1 MGVRDLWE
9 VLSPVARKVQLDDL
23 RGKRLAVDLSGWIV
37 ESEQMRAK
45 MHEPV
50 IRNRDASGCV
60 MAIDFCS
67 KNVGTLI
74 ECDQICAD
82 GYDVGNLI
90 SADRRHC
97 GFMAEYFIKPPVS
110 VVLTLPC
117 PIELSCI
124 AVGLTRGPVKLT
136 GFEIWASHT
145 GVGDTAARDDFVLIG
160 RKFGATGEVF
170 LLRNRCYVPRGPF
183 ASLMRDGR
191 SPSFAY
197 DSRGTGET
205 LKNIYS
211 KHVCRLKL
219 RLIRAVG
226 SSSIGLGSL
235 QVWGQPMA
243 SLCSLAAQEELIRK
257 FLSPTDT
264 VPHCS
269 RENSAT
275 DQRRSP
281 SAPAILDQA
290 KPLQTEGAAELGGK
304 VSTAEFQIPTDFQ
317 DALTFELMTQ
327 PVLLPSGQVV
337 DQSTLDKHVE
347 TDEKWGRPA
356 TDPFT
361 GVKLAGVN
369 GPKSLPELK
378 SRIDHFVVRNLDKLG
393 NIPRTLGRSHSATT
407 RPSGLISLSQSERP
421 PSCQTLSESTASSST
436 KDCRE
441 LLDSLGLPY
450 VQSTGEAEKTC
461 AFLDKNEDP
470 HVLSYKISDIES
482 KLSLDRERLVALAVL
497 AGCDYFAG
505 VRSVGKET
513 AVKLLSKFR
522 GTGPLERLRDWTR
535 DSKYSKLQETLDRN
549 CKKPSH
555 CGNCQHLGMQRS
567 HRANG
572 CDMCCTEA
580 SCTKSVIS
588 NCTCEWHKAEDVKNQ
603 WRTEL
608 DIRKKALD
616 EYDEFPPEDV
626 ISEFLTDQDDFQS
639 INSAWQFPSAKKF
652 EDLMLSKMSWEP
664 YKSREKLFPLL
675 TRCHLEQGGNSCE
688 EVSTLKPVKIVKE
701 RVQRNVDFYEVEWL
715 ATELWAESSPP
726 NTLEPQELFESVYPE
741 LVKAFDDER
750 SQKSKKKPVITD
762 GTKSDIR
769 GYFTV
774 SSGKSQNVVKDE
786 SEGTGMKKP
795 EKNAAVVTSKK
806 NASPT
811 VKSRSVTT
819 RARKPKSPPPKATKT
834 VDHYFE
840 RSPKFSAKPLDV
852 SLDSSLDAF
861 NVPLSERIARA
872 AQKPAVHQPTSP
884 AGGVASEE
892 PGKSP
897 EPMHVASSK
906 SSSVLEESVIVVEK
920 VACRSKED
928 AACNMTLDNVPSLSE
943 LACISASL
951 SSLPDQKLDNMSLQ
965 ENLTSQPYDK
975 MSRSPSPTSAD
986 LSKPAKS
993 ALSEGVGVPQA
1004 STTSTVKDDICGT
1017 DTECLKS
1024 DTKKPSWPAS
1034 FNLSISD
1041 SLKAE
1046 LMTSMQLSCGEVDDR
1061 ETDIGCT
1068 PAKRRRLSSRKSI
1081 VSPSEK
1087 TPDRLAGGDAVGDT
1101 STTHAS
1107 SSSEADGSHNR
1118 RSSGRRRLSF
1128 SNIVT
1133 STPVL
1138 KECLKRAEVKVER
1151 LSEEMLASFKS
1162 QGVITAELES
1172 EESYD
1177 CSGPLFDSKGES
1189 LELSEKNR
1197 QSSVIVISDDD
1208 DNC

>member
-37 ESEQMRAK
+37 ESEQMRSK

-50 IRNRDASGCV
+50 IRNLFFRCN
-60 MAIDFCS
+60 
-67 KNVGTLI
+67 KLL
-74 ECDQICAD
+74 
-82 GYDVGNLI
+82 GYG
-90 SADRRHC
+90 
-97 GFMAEYFIKPPVS
+97 IKLV
-110 VVLTLPC
+110 
-117 PIELSCI
+117 
-124 AVGLTRGPVKLT
+124 
-136 GFEIWASHT
+136 
-145 GVGDTAARDDFVLIG
+145 FVLEG
-160 RKFGATGEVF
+160 TAPEVKEETMSQRSQARGGESSKFSGGM
-170 LLRNRCYVPRGPF
+170 
-183 ASLMRDGR
+183 LMRR
-191 SPSFAY
+191 RP
-197 DSRGTGET
+197 
-205 LKNIYS
+205 
-211 KHVCRLKL
+211 
-219 RLIRAVG
+219 
-226 SSSIGLGSL
+226 GL
-235 QVWGQPMA
+235 
-243 SLCSLAAQEELIRK
+243 
-257 FLSPTDT
+257 
-264 VPHCS
+264 
-269 RENSAT
+269 
-275 DQRRSP
+275 
-281 SAPAILDQA
+281 QA
-290 KPLQTEGAAELGGK
+290 
-304 VSTAEFQIPTDFQ
+304 
-317 DALTFELMTQ
+317 
-327 PVLLPSGQVV
+327 
-337 DQSTLDKHVE
+337 
-347 TDEKWGRPA
+347 
-356 TDPFT
+356 
-361 GVKLAGVN
+361 
-369 GPKSLPELK
+369 
-378 SRIDHFVVRNLDKLG
+378 
-393 NIPRTLGRSHSATT
+393 
-407 RPSGLISLSQSERP
+407 SLSQ
-421 PSCQTLSESTASSST
+421 
-436 KDCRE
+436 CRE

-461 AFLDKNEDP
+461 AFLDKNELVDGCITQDGDAFLYGARTVYRKLSIEDKDP

-482 KLSLDRERLVALAVL
+482 KLSLDREKLVALAVL

-513 AVKLLSKFR
+513 AVKLLNKFR
-522 GTGPLERLRDWTR
+522 GTGSLERLRDWTR

-555 CGNCQHLGMQRS
+555 CGNCQHLGVQRS

-588 NCTCEWHKAEDVKNQ
+588 NCTCEWHKAEDVKSQ

-626 ISEFLTDQDDFQS
+626 IAEFLTDQDDIQS
-639 INSAWQFPSAKKF
+639 INSTWQFPSAKKF
-652 EDLMLSKMSWEP
+652 EDFMFTKMSWEP

-675 TRCHLEQGGNSCE
+675 TRWHLEQGGSSCE

-769 GYFTV
+769 GYFIV
-774 SSGKSQNVVKDE
+774 SSGKSQKVVKDE
-786 SEGTGMKKP
+786 SEGTGMKKL

-806 NASPT
+806 TNASPT

-861 NVPLSERIARA
+861 NVPLSQRIAA
-872 AQKPAVHQPTSP
+872 ATKKPAARQPTSP
-884 AGGVASEE
+884 AGGVALEE
-892 PGKSP
+892 PGESP

-906 SSSVLEESVIVVEK
+906 SSSVLEESIIVVEK
-920 VACRSKED
+920 VTCRSKED
-928 AACNMTLDNVPSLSE
+928 ATCNMTLDSVPSLSE
-943 LACISASL
+943 LARISASL

-965 ENLTSQPYDK
+965 ESLTSQPYDK
-975 MSRSPSPTSAD
+975 VSRSPSPTSAD

-993 ALSEGVGVPQA
+993 VLSEGVEVPQA
-1004 STTSTVKDDICGT
+1004 STTSTVKDGICGT
-1017 DTECLKS
+1017 DTECLLKN

-1046 LMTSMQLSCGEVDDR
+1046 LMTSMQLSDGEVYDR

-1068 PAKRRRLSSRKSI
+1068 PPKRRSLSSRKSI

-1087 TPDRLAGGDAVGDT
+1087 TSDRLAGGDI
-1101 STTHAS
+1101 SRTHAS
-1107 SSSEADGSHNR
+1107 SSPEADGSHNR
-1118 RSSGRRRLSF
+1118 RRSGRRQLDF

-1151 LSEEMLASFKS
+1151 LSEEILASFKS
-1162 QGVITAELES
+1162 QGVIPAELEF

-1197 QSSVIVISDDD
+1197 LSSVIVISDDD
-1208 DNC
+1208 DSC